1 MDGLVLVAAIVIA
14 LNAVAFVR
22 VARGPSIYDRL
33 LAAGAVGTN
42 SIVLLVVIGFIYER
56 PGMFVDLAITYA
68 LLNFIGAVVAGK
80 YLERHPE
87 PLSPLAV
94 ESNEP
99 QS

>member
-1 MDGLVLVAAIVIA
+1 MDGFVIVASVLVA

-22 VARGPSIYDRL
+22 VALGPSVYDRL

-42 SIVLLVVIGFIYER
+42 SIVLLAVLGFIYER

-68 LLNFIGAVVAGK
+68 LLNFIGAVAAAK

-87 PLSPLAV
+87 PIDPLA
-94 ESNEP
+94 EQLSGETP
-99 QS
+99 